1 MLFTR
6 GCTGRMSRVR
16 NVRVGWPMPFRAL
29 VVTAVLAGI
38 TTVGT
43 AAPAVAQVKVTV
55 VKPADVAL
63 LAAEPSKLT
72 LENAAPLPVPPPP
85 KIPTQKTVKAP
96 PRFVAPQP
104 IEPPPL
110 PSIGAL
116 SPVPPP
122 AMPAGAPPV
131 QTTARPAPT
140 TPPTTPPPAPV
151 AAPPKPAPAPAT
163 QTAALPPPAIPAPSR
178 GALSVVFDGD
188 AADVPDSAEATVAE
202 LAERL
207 RANETLRLQL
217 RSYASG
223 TPETAR
229 EARQLSLARALAL
242 RERLTAFG
250 IRSTR
255 IDIRALGAGAADGPP
270 DRIDVEFLN

>member
-1 MLFTR
+1 
-6 GCTGRMSRVR
+6 MSRVR
-16 NVRVGWPMPFRAL
+16 NVRVGIRAL
-29 VVTAVLAGI
+29 VVTAALLGV
-38 TTVGT
+38 

-55 VKPADVAL
+55 AKPAG
-63 LAAEPSKLT
+63 AAEPSKLT

-85 KIPTQKTVKAP
+85 KIPAQKTVKAP

-110 PSIGAL
+110 PSIGEMR
-116 SPVPPP
+116 PVAPP

-131 QTTARPAPT
+131 QATARPPAAI
-140 TPPTTPPPAPV
+140 PPVAPPAPA
-151 AAPPKPAPAPAT
+151 AAPPKPAPAPPT
-163 QTAALPPPAIPAPSR
+163 QTAALPPPSLPAPSR
-178 GALSVVFDGD
+178 GALSVVFDGEATD
-188 AADVPDSAEATVAE
+188 MPDSAEATVTE

-207 RANETLRLQL
+207 RASETLRLQL

-255 IDIRALGAGAADGPP
+255 IDIRALGAGATEGPS